1 MRRAMIGAAALALAL
16 CMTACNGGSNAAT
29 AINDTPAASADSS
42 DTSAAESVPDDQVD
56 DNLGDPSDVSD
67 GLSIRQ
73 VLNDYMTVNDGV
85 DTMMASEYIE
95 DWLTDAG
102 YVNASVVELDEDN
115 YIIGGTAR
123 FYIDGNDPNSK
134 MFEMRFDISSD
145 GVVSVNIHN
154 ASFVDRDKEYKY
166 TSDYIPPVD
175 QVREI
180 TNQNFSD

>member
-1 MRRAMIGAAALALAL
+1 MRRAMIEAAALALAL
-16 CMTACNGGSNAAT
+16 YMTACNGGSNAAT
-29 AINDTPAASADSS
+29 AINDTPAASADGS

-56 DNLGDPSDVSD
+56 DNMGDPSDVSD

-102 YVNASVVELDEDN
+102 CVNASVVELDEDN

-123 FYIDGNDPNSK
+123 FYIDGKDPNSK

-154 ASFVDRDKEYKY
+154 ASFVDRDKENKY

>member
-1 MRRAMIGAAALALAL
+1 
-16 CMTACNGGSNAAT
+16 
-29 AINDTPAASADSS
+29 
-42 DTSAAESVPDDQVD
+42 
-56 DNLGDPSDVSD
+56 
-67 GLSIRQ
+67 
-73 VLNDYMTVNDGV
+73 
-85 DTMMASEYIE
+85 
-95 DWLTDAG
+95 
-102 YVNASVVELDEDN
+102 
-115 YIIGGTAR
+115 
-123 FYIDGNDPNSK
+123 